1 MSTERALCLRGGIC
15 CRGGGRDIIA
25 MVVGCDDSM
34 YSAANSADVRR
45 SAVGGILQHIL
56 VIGVFLCISAVIEMS
71 T

>member
-1 MSTERALCLRGGIC
+1 
-15 CRGGGRDIIA
+15 